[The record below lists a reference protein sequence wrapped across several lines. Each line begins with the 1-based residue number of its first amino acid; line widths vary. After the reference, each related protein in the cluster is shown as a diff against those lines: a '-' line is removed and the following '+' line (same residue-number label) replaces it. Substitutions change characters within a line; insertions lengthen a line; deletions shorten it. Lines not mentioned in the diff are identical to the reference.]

1 MKIVSSWI
9 VILLLFIII
18 PLNICAQEKLKG
30 NRIVVTEGR
39 NISDF
44 NKIEISDNIDVIITH
59 ASDKSVSV
67 ETDENLQFAV
77 FTEVKDEVL
86 TIKLS
91 KKIIKKKVL
100 KIYISIDDFID
111 EINIYDR
118 AEVRSDGT
126 LNLDQIVINAEG
138 DSKVVMDIKSAVFSL
153 NNNESANVNLTV
165 NADKAVINSNKNGKA
180 KINIEAENIEIL
192 CQGNSTT
199 ELVGNSVDLMV
210 NAENKS
216 NLKASMLECDD
227 VTVNA
232 SDTSDIHINAKNS
245 IKISLINSAE
255 VYIYNDPEITVKKF
269 SDKAILR
276 KK

>member
-1 MKIVSSWI
+1 MKMATPCIA
-9 VILLLFIII
+9 ILLLLIIL
-18 PLNICAQEKLKG
+18 PLNISAQEKLKG
-30 NRIVVTEGR
+30 NKIVVTEDR

-44 NKIEISDNIDVIITH
+44 NKIEINDNIDVIITQ

-77 FTEVKDEVL
+77 FTEVKGEVL

-100 KIYISIDDFID
+100 KVYISIDDFID
-111 EINIYDR
+111 EISTYDR
-118 AEVRSDGT
+118 AKVRGDGT

-138 DSKVVMDIKSAVFSL
+138 DSRIIMDIKCARFSL
-153 NNNESANVNLTV
+153 KNNESANVNLTV
-165 NADKAVINSNKNGKA
+165 KADKAIINSNKTGRA
-180 KINIEAENIEIL
+180 KINIEAENIEVS

-199 ELVGNSVDLMV
+199 ELVGNSVDLVV

-227 VTVNA
+227 VTINA
-232 SDTSDIHINAKNS
+232 SDNSDIHINAKNS
-245 IKISLINSAE
+245 IIISLINNAE
-255 VYIYNDPEITVKKF
+255 VYLYNDPEITIEKF
-269 SDKAILR
+269 ADKAILR

>member
-30 NRIVVTEGR
+30 NRIVVTEDR

-77 FTEVKDEVL
+77 FTEVKGEVL

-91 KKIIKKKVL
+91 KKIIRKKVL
-100 KIYISIDDFID
+100 KVYISIDDFID

-138 DSKVVMDIKSAVFSL
+138 DSKVVMDIKSAGFSL

-165 NADKAVINSNKNGKA
+165 NANKAVINSNKNGKA

-199 ELVGNSVDLMV
+199 ELVGNSVDLVV

-232 SDTSDIHINAKNS
+232 SDTSDIHINANNS
-245 IKISLINSAE
+245 IIISLTNSAE

>member
-1 MKIVSSWI
+1 MATPCIA
-9 VILLLFIII
+9 ILLLLIIL
-18 PLNICAQEKLKG
+18 PLNISAQEKLKG
-30 NRIVVTEGR
+30 NKIVVTEDR

-44 NKIEISDNIDVIITH
+44 NKIEINDNIDVIITQ

-77 FTEVKDEVL
+77 FTEVKGEVL

-100 KIYISIDDFID
+100 KVYISIDDFID
-111 EINIYDR
+111 EISTYDR
-118 AEVRSDGT
+118 AKVRGDGT

-138 DSKVVMDIKSAVFSL
+138 DSRIIMDIKCARFSL
-153 NNNESANVNLTV
+153 KNNESANVNLTV
-165 NADKAVINSNKNGKA
+165 KADKAIINSNKTGRA
-180 KINIEAENIEIL
+180 KINIEAENIEVS

-199 ELVGNSVDLMV
+199 ELVGNSVDLVV

-227 VTVNA
+227 VTINA
-232 SDTSDIHINAKNS
+232 SDNSDIHINAKNS
-245 IKISLINSAE
+245 IIISLINNAE
-255 VYIYNDPEITVKKF
+255 VYLYNDPEITIEKF
-269 SDKAILR
+269 ADKAILR

>member
-1 MKIVSSWI
+1 MKIATSSI
-9 VILLLFIII
+9 AILFLLIIMPI
-18 PLNICAQEKLKG
+18 NISAQDKLKG
-30 NRIVVTEGR
+30 NKIVVTEDR

-44 NKIEISDNIDVIITH
+44 NRIEINDNIDVIIKH
-59 ASDKSVSV
+59 SSDNSVSV

-77 FTEVKDEVL
+77 FTEVKGEVL

-100 KIYISIDDFID
+100 KVYISIDDFID
-111 EINIYDR
+111 EINTYDR
-118 AEVRSDGT
+118 AEIRSDGA
-126 LNLDQIVINAEG
+126 LKFDQIIINAEG
-138 DSKVVMDIKSAVFSL
+138 DSRINMDINCARFSL
-153 NNNESANVNLTV
+153 KNNESANVNLTV
-165 NADKAVINSNKNGKA
+165 NTDKATINSNKTGKA
-180 KINIEAENIEIL
+180 KINIEAENIDIL

-199 ELVGNSVDLMV
+199 ELVGNSVDLVV

-232 SDTSDIHINAKNS
+232 SDASDIHINANKS
-245 IKISLINSAE
+245 IILSLINSAE
-255 VYIYNDPEITVKKF
+255 VYIYNDPEITIEKF
-269 SDKAILR
+269 TDKAILR

>member
-1 MKIVSSWI
+1 MKMVSSRI
-9 VILLLFIII
+9 AILLLFIIM
-18 PLNICAQEKLKG
+18 PLNISAQDKLKG
-30 NRIVVTEGR
+30 NKIVVTEDR

-44 NKIEISDNIDVIITH
+44 NKIEINDNIDVIITQ

-77 FTEVKDEVL
+77 FTEVKGEVL

-91 KKIIKKKVL
+91 KKIIRKKVL
-100 KIYISIDDFID
+100 KVYISIDDFID
-111 EINIYDR
+111 EINTYDR
-118 AEVRSDGT
+118 AEIRGDGT
-126 LNLDQIVINAEG
+126 LNFDQIIINAEG
-138 DSKVVMDIKSAVFSL
+138 DSRISMDIKCAGFSL
-153 NNNESANVNLTV
+153 KNNESANVNLTV
-165 NADKAVINSNKNGKA
+165 NTDKATINSNKTGKA

-199 ELVGNSVDLMV
+199 ELIGNSVDLVV

-232 SDTSDIHINAKNS
+232 SDASDIHINANNS
-245 IKISLINSAE
+245 IILSLINSAE
-255 VYIYNDPEITVKKF
+255 VYIYNDPEITIEKF
-269 SDKAILR
+269 VDKAILR

>member
-1 MKIVSSWI
+1 MKIATSSI
-9 VILLLFIII
+9 AILFLLIIMPI
-18 PLNICAQEKLKG
+18 NISAQDKLKG
-30 NRIVVTEGR
+30 NKIVVTEDR

-44 NKIEISDNIDVIITH
+44 NRIEINDNIDVIIKH
-59 ASDKSVSV
+59 SSDNSVSV

-77 FTEVKDEVL
+77 FTEVKGEVL

-100 KIYISIDDFID
+100 KVYISIDDFID
-111 EINIYDR
+111 EINTYDR
-118 AEVRSDGT
+118 AEIRSDGT
-126 LNLDQIVINAEG
+126 LKFDQIIINAEG
-138 DSKVVMDIKSAVFSL
+138 DSRINMDINCARFSL
-153 NNNESANVNLTV
+153 KNNESANVNLTV
-165 NADKAVINSNKNGKA
+165 NTDKATINSNKTGKA
-180 KINIEAENIEIL
+180 KINIEAENIDIL

-199 ELVGNSVDLMV
+199 ELVGNSVDLVV

-232 SDTSDIHINAKNS
+232 SDASDIHINANKS
-245 IKISLINSAE
+245 IILSLINSAE
-255 VYIYNDPEITVKKF
+255 VYIYNDPEITIEKF
-269 SDKAILR
+269 TDKAILR

>member
-1 MKIVSSWI
+1 MATPRIA
-9 VILLLFIII
+9 ILLLLIIL
-18 PLNICAQEKLKG
+18 PLNISAQEKLKG
-30 NRIVVTEGR
+30 NKIVVTEDR

-44 NKIEISDNIDVIITH
+44 NKIEINDNIDVIITQ

-77 FTEVKDEVL
+77 FTEVKGEVL

-100 KIYISIDDFID
+100 KVYISIDDFID
-111 EINIYDR
+111 EISTYDR
-118 AEVRSDGT
+118 AKVRGDGT

-138 DSKVVMDIKSAVFSL
+138 DSRIIMDIKCARFSL
-153 NNNESANVNLTV
+153 KNNESANVNLTV
-165 NADKAVINSNKNGKA
+165 KADKAIINSNKTGRA
-180 KINIEAENIEIL
+180 KINIEAENIEVS

-199 ELVGNSVDLMV
+199 ELVGNSVDLVV

-227 VTVNA
+227 VTINA
-232 SDTSDIHINAKNS
+232 SDNSDIHINAKNS
-245 IKISLINSAE
+245 IIISLINNAE
-255 VYIYNDPEITVKKF
+255 VYLYNDPEITIEKF
-269 SDKAILR
+269 ADKAILR

>member
-1 MKIVSSWI
+1 MKIATSRI
-9 VILLLFIII
+9 AILLLFIIM
-18 PLNICAQEKLKG
+18 PLNISAQEKLKG
-30 NRIVVTEGR
+30 NKDVVTEDR

-44 NKIEISDNIDVIITH
+44 NKIEINDNIDVIITH

-100 KIYISIDDFID
+100 KIYISIDDFIN

-118 AEVRSDGT
+118 AKVRSDGT

-138 DSKVVMDIKSAVFSL
+138 DSKVVMDIKSAGFYL

-199 ELVGNSVDLMV
+199 ELVGNSVDLVV

-245 IKISLINSAE
+245 IIISLINSAE
-255 VYIYNDPEITVKKF
+255 VYIYNDPEITIEKF
-269 SDKAILR
+269 LDKAILR